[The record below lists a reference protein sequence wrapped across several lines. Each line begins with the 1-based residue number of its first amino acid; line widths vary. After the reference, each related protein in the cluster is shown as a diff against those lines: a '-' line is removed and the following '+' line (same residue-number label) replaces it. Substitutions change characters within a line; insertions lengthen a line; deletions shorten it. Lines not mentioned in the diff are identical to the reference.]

1 MMRDTCEDVIG
12 FLDDYVSGNLVPEQ
26 RAVFEAHL
34 GRCPYCRDYLAT
46 YRDTIALGRGLA
58 DPAHDRAGD
67 AGDGPPAELVEAIT
81 ASLLAHRR
89 R

>member
-1 MMRDTCEDVIG
+1 MMRDTCQDVIG

-46 YRDTIALGRGLA
+46 YRETIALGRGLA
-58 DPAHDRAGD
+58 EPAHDLGGD
-67 AGDGPPAELVEAIT
+67 TGAGPPAELVEAIT
-81 ASLLAHRR
+81 ASLLARR
-89 R
+89 DR

>member
-12 FLDDYVSGNLVPEQ
+12 FLDDYVSGDLAPEQ

-58 DPAHDRAGD
+58 DPAQDRAVN
-67 AGDGPPAELVEAIT
+67 GPPAELVEAIT

>member
-1 MMRDTCEDVIG
+1 MMNDTCQDVIG

-26 RAVFEAHL
+26 RAVFETHL

-67 AGDGPPAELVEAIT
+67 EPPAELVEAIT
-81 ASLLAHRR
+81 ASLLAHRDR
-89 R
+89 